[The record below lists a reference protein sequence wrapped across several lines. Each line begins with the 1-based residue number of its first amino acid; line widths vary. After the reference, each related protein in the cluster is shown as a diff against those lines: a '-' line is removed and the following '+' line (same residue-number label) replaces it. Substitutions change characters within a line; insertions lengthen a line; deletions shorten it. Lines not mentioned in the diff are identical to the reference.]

1 MANQKLQPERAI
13 PVVPNTTI
21 DIPSPA
27 HAITFNDVTSLSTG
41 KLIDSAASFESLG
54 IEADDIVVS
63 YGGTPAITRVAS
75 VDSDTQLTLDTDIFT
90 IIGEDYTIYKNIP
103 SPALLYVGG
112 AGDIAVQTSG
122 DDAVTFKNIPAG
134 TFIPVHVVRVKT
146 ATATDII
153 ALR

>member
-27 HAITFNDVTSLSTG
+27 HAIRSFEVSSLSTG
-41 KLIDSAASFESLG
+41 KLIDSTANFESLG
-54 IEADDIVVS
+54 VEADDIVVS
-63 YGGTPAITRVAS
+63 YGSTPAITRVAS

-90 IIGEDYTIYKNIP
+90 IVGEDYTIYKNIS